1 MMRLIR
7 QPIGQN
13 VNCTNSRPKGSR
25 TTQRL
30 NTTTR
35 ILVSQRDDAQI
46 LPTPG
51 SRVKEIPATFRQ
63 SPNFP
68 GCPTRNSLPVCR
80 TQQHAIAG
88 LAKMNP
94 NLLPAGYFSI
104 V

>member
-1 MMRLIR
+1 
-7 QPIGQN
+7 
-13 VNCTNSRPKGSR
+13 
-25 TTQRL
+25 
-30 NTTTR
+30 
-35 ILVSQRDDAQI
+35 LVSQRDDAQI

-104 V
+104 VAIITVCEVRRKLLDPLTGFE